1 MMQAHAIAEE
11 KPFAYS
17 KDPFKYSEQ
26 QFHSLKARLQ
36 STETQTM
43 RHSDLEQLIEAEG
56 RELMRRLLQD
66 HLRLRAQYEQDRGL
80 TGPVVGADGEERTHR
95 RTETERRLMTI
106 FGPVEVDRIQYGG
119 RGINSLHPI
128 DAELNLPTES
138 YSHGV
143 RRRVAEEVARGSFDN
158 AVATMASTTG
168 APVPKRQVEELT
180 IRAAA
185 DFDEFYEARAEE
197 GRLDATKT
205 APILVVTTD
214 AKGVVMRKDDLREAT
229 RKAAKSEK
237 HKMRKRLSRGE
248 KKNRKRMAMVAA
260 VYTVAGFVRKPEDI
274 VANLYG
280 VEDAKKKQ
288 KRPRPEH
295 KRVWASVMK
304 PGNEVI
310 GEAFSE
316 AMLRDPDR
324 TKQWVG
330 LIDGNEPQLDELERL
345 AEEHGVDLEIILD
358 IVHVIEYLWKAAMVF
373 CDEGTPEAEEWVTE
387 RLLRI
392 LQGESNLVAGG
403 IRRSATRR
411 GLRKKAR
418 KNADKCADYLLKY
431 KDYMRYDEYLANG
444 FPIATGVI
452 EGACRHLVNDRL
464 GITGARWGLDGAEAV
479 LRLRS
484 LKSSGHFDNYWRFHE
499 DREYARNHAERY
511 ENAAPPRT
519 ELKTLNRGGRAHL
532 QIVK

>member
-1 MMQAHAIAEE
+1 MQAHAVVEE
-11 KPFAYS
+11 KAVAYP
-17 KDPFKYSEQ
+17 KAAFGDSEE
-26 QFHSLKARLQ
+26 QFHSLTARLQ
-36 STETQTM
+36 STETEAM
-43 RHSDLEQLIEAEG
+43 RHSDLEQLIEMEG

-66 HLRLRAQYEQDRGL
+66 HLRLRAQREAERGL
-80 TGPVVGADGEERTHR
+80 TGPVVGAEGEGRTHQR
-95 RTETERRLMTI
+95 PETERRLMTI
-106 FGPVEVDRIQYGG
+106 FGPVEVERVQYGG
-119 RGINSLHPI
+119 RGINSLHPM
-128 DAELNLPTES
+128 DAELNLPAES

-143 RRRVAEEVARGSFDN
+143 RRRVADEVARGSFDN

-168 APVPKRQVEELT
+168 APVPKRQVEELA

-185 DFDEFYEARAEE
+185 DFDEFYQARAEK
-197 GRLDATKT
+197 GRLDAATT
-205 APILVVTTD
+205 GPILVVTTD

-229 RKAAKSEK
+229 RKAAETEK

-260 VYTVAGFVRKPEDI
+260 VYTVAAFVRKPEDI
-274 VANLYG
+274 VTNLYG
-280 VEDAKKKQ
+280 IEDAKKKQ

-304 PGNEVI
+304 PASEVI

-324 TKQWVG
+324 IKQWVG

-345 AEEHGVDLEIILD
+345 AKKLGIDLHIILD
-358 IVHVIEYLWKAAMVF
+358 IVHVIEYLWKAALVF

-392 LQGESNLVAGG
+392 LQGDSSLVAAG

-411 GLRKKAR
+411 GLRTKAR
-418 KNADKCADYLLKY
+418 ENADKCADYLLKY
-431 KDYMRYDEYLANG
+431 KGYMRYDEYLAKG

-452 EGACRHLVNDRL
+452 EGACRYLVNDRL
-464 GITGARWGLDGAEAV
+464 GITGARWGLDSAEAV

-484 LKSSGHFDNYWRFHE
+484 LRSSGHFDDYWRFHE
-499 DREYARNHAERY
+499 QREYLRNHAERY
-511 ENAAPPRT
+511 DCGTPPSIVPEPSTPR
-519 ELKTLNRGGRAHL
+519 RRAHL
-532 QIVK
+532 QVVK